1 MKLAVMGRPKSDE
14 PKSNKVTVRFT
25 DEEYELLKECADKNN
40 TTIAQTVREGVEDI
54 IHPSK

>member
-1 MKLAVMGRPKSDE
+1 MAVMGRPKSDE
-14 PKSNKVTVRFT
+14 PKSNKVTIRFT